1 MDVPPGFDPTL
12 ILWLN
17 LAGTFVF
24 GLSGG
29 LAAVQARLDVFGVI
43 VLAGVVGLAGGITR
57 DLLIG
62 VPPATFRDWR
72 YLAVVAA
79 AGLVSFFAQP
89 ALERVGRGVQVF
101 DAIGLSVFCVT
112 GATKA
117 VAAGLGPAPATL
129 LGAITGI
136 GGGMLR
142 DVLLGETP
150 TVLRRELY
158 AIPAL
163 LGAAVAVAAEKSG
176 STSVLFPLL
185 GGALCF
191 AIRMIGLHRGIDAPR
206 APQGGL
212 GDRVRRERRGD
223 QHEQDHENRAGDD
236 LGAPAG
242 HRGEQ
247 DDDDRRPGD
256 QPGRVELMEDVV
268 HPQEAV
274 EADRREQQAEHHKG
288 GAEDVEDH
296 ENGPPRV
303 T

>member
-12 ILWLN
+12 VLWLN

-29 LAAVQARLDVFGVI
+29 LAAVRARFDIFGVI

-79 AGLVSFFAQP
+79 AGLVSFFAAP
-89 ALERVGRGVQVF
+89 ALERINRSVLVF

-117 VAAGLGPAPATL
+117 VAAGLGPVQAAL

-142 DVLLGETP
+142 DVLLGDTP

-163 LGAAVAVAAEKSG
+163 LGAAVAVTAEKAG
-176 STSVLFPLL
+176 STSVVFPLI
-185 GGALCF
+185 GMALCF
-191 AIRMIGLHRGIDAPR
+191 AIRMVGLQRGIDAPT
-206 APQGGL
+206 A
-212 GDRVRRERRGD
+212 
-223 QHEQDHENRAGDD
+223 
-236 LGAPAG
+236 
-242 HRGEQ
+242 
-247 DDDDRRPGD
+247 
-256 QPGRVELMEDVV
+256 
-268 HPQEAV
+268 
-274 EADRREQQAEHHKG
+274 
-288 GAEDVEDH
+288 
-296 ENGPPRV
+296 PPRGRAKSPPD
-303 T
+303 